1 MANISD
7 SDITEARKKLAR
19 KIRQL
24 RRKKGW
30 TQQKLADEADITM
43 RHVQRL
49 ESTNKTPAIEIDS
62 ILRISKAFNISASS
76 LLKF

>member
-1 MANISD
+1 MANILD

-62 ILRISKAFNISASS
+62 IIRISNAFNISASS

>member
-1 MANISD
+1 MANISEN
-7 SDITEARKKLAR
+7 DIVEARKKLAR
-19 KIRQL
+19 RIRQL
-24 RRKKGW
+24 RKEKGW

-62 ILRISKAFNISASS
+62 IIRISKAFNISASS